1 MDCLLFLK
9 NSTLIF
15 SRISL
20 VKKVKKSFLIL
31 VESISF
37 DAKPDEGEGYM
48 VALVFSAFIL
58 IQTVIFAEKVKF
70 RNGHYFPDNSTST
83 N

>member
-1 MDCLLFLK
+1 M
-9 NSTLIF
+9 
-15 SRISL
+15 
-20 VKKVKKSFLIL
+20 KKKFPIL

-37 DAKPDEGEGYM
+37 NAKPDEGEGYM
-48 VALVFSAFIL
+48 VAFGFSAFIL
-58 IQTVIFAEKVKF
+58 IQTVIFGEKVKF